1 MPEKSL
7 PIKLM
12 SAKFLHRINTAGFVL
27 LLALLSQFA
36 FASMPPD
43 KMLKAATRNMVSALQ
58 EQHEAIQQDHR
69 VLYGLIEDILL
80 PHIDIITTSRMVL
93 GKHWR
98 QASKKQKL
106 RFIRAFREL
115 LTRFYSSALAE
126 YLSDHKIEPN
136 FITFQPLRESLQQK
150 RLTVYAEVHP
160 PGGGENVAVNYR
172 MRKTKKGWKIYDV
185 AVAGISIIS
194 TYRTSFASEIKQKGL
209 EPFIESIEKRNQ
221 ALLHAV
227 QNKAAQVSQNP

>member
-1 MPEKSL
+1 MSEKSL
-7 PIKLM
+7 SKNRLQ
-12 SAKFLHRINTAGFVL
+12 HINTVGFIL
-27 LLALLSQFA
+27 LLTLFSKLA

-43 KMLKAATRNMVSALQ
+43 KMLEAATQNMISALQ

-69 VLYGLIEDILL
+69 VLYGLIEEILL
-80 PHIDIITTSRMVL
+80 PHIDIITASRMVL

-126 YLSDHKIEPN
+126 YLSKHKVKSD
-136 FITFQPLRESLQQK
+136 FITFQPLRESPQQK

-160 PGGGENVAVNYR
+160 SRGDKVSVNYR
-172 MRKTKKGWKIYDV
+172 MRNTKKGWKVYDV
-185 AVAGISIIS
+185 AIAGISVIS
-194 TYRTSFASEIKQKGL
+194 TYRTSFASEIKRKGL
-209 EPFIESIEKRNQ
+209 EPFIQSIEKRND
-221 ALLHAV
+221 ALLRAV
-227 QNKAAQVSQNP
+227 QDKVAQVSQNP